1 MANTFNIVT
10 HGILCSTNT
19 YLIWRY
25 GNSATRWLNLNR
37 TLYILYG
44 ATGAVAYGRNERRSV
59 LNYYY
64 NKLHDICYVCG
75 SALTNIHLANQI
87 ALQFEYFQDSKPS
100 YLLWS
105 NVLSFGLPVFCF
117 SYYVILRSDDYELT
131 QSLCKGSAF
140 LTILLGGTVNSWSTI
155 FSGFFYFM
163 AYDCEVLK
171 VQEDFY
177 AYFRNA
183 YNLLVA
189 SAQMLL

>member
-100 YLLWS
+100 YLL
-105 NVLSFGLPVFCF
+105 C
-117 SYYVILRSDDYELT
+117 DDYELT

>member
-87 ALQFEYFQDSKPS
+87 ALH
-100 YLLWS
+100 
-105 NVLSFGLPVFCF
+105 
-117 SYYVILRSDDYELT
+117 DDYELT